1 METYEDIKRGE
12 KGAWISIIAYIFL
25 SLLKLTV
32 GYIGS
37 SQALQADGLNNSTD
51 VVASI
56 AILIG
61 LKIARKP
68 PDEDHRYGHFR
79 AETIASLIAA
89 FIMIAVGFQVLIEAG
104 RSFFDDNQPTPD
116 MLTAWV
122 ALFSAVFMFI
132 IYFYNAKLAKSI
144 NSKSLM
150 AAAQDNRSDALV
162 SIGAFIGIMGA
173 QLGIDW
179 LDVLAAF
186 IVGLII
192 IKTAWDIFTEA
203 SHALTDGYDQEELEN
218 IRQTI
223 QQVVGVQNVRSV
235 KARLHG
241 NLTLVDVVVC
251 VNPALNVTESHKI
264 TENIEAILLKK
275 YKIRDA
281 IIHIEPADDHFHP
294 I

>member
-1 METYEDIKRGE
+1 METYEDIKKGE
-12 KGAWISIIAYIFL
+12 KGAWISIIAYVFL
-25 SLLKLTV
+25 SLLKLIA
-32 GYIGS
+32 GYIGN

-89 FIMIAVGFQVLIEAG
+89 FIMMAVGLQVLIEAG
-104 RSFFDDNQPTPD
+104 RSFFDNNQPVPD
-116 MLTAWV
+116 MLTGWI

-132 IYFYNAKLAKSI
+132 VYFYNAKLAKSI

-162 SIGAFIGIMGA
+162 SIGAFVGILGA
-173 QLGIDW
+173 QLGIEW
-179 LDVLAAF
+179 LDVVTAF

-192 IKTAWDIFTEA
+192 IKTAWEIFTEA

-223 QQVVGVQNVRSV
+223 QRVVGVQHVRSV

-251 VNPALNVTESHKI
+251 VNPELNVTESHKI

-275 YKIRDA
+275 YQIRYA